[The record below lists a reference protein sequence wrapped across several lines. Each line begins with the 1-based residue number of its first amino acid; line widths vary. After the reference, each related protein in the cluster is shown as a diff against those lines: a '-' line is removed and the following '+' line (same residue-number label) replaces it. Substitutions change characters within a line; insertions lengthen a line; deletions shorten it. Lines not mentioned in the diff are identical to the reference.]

1 MGWVQLLS
9 LEQEKKEGA
18 EFGRQERR
26 QGMGQ
31 VNMPVGYISKKVQQ
45 PLTMTG
51 LGCREAEIGDARW
64 SITGM

>member
-1 MGWVQLLS
+1 MS
-9 LEQEKKEGA
+9 LEQEEKEGA

-31 VNMPVGYISKKVQQ
+31 VNIPVGMRALQKVQRA
-45 PLTMTG
+45 LSTIG
-51 LGCREAEIGDARW
+51 VGCREAEIGNARW